1 MPTPRNDPAFSRE
14 DRLEISRQARLELA
28 RRAARRKDILAWG
41 QYLFPDKFP
50 LPFCPPLHGYFVD
63 IRDREF
69 TNTEAPRFHAKTTIK
84 CFLIPLF
91 QALEEPTT
99 FRHYLNVQSTDRKA
113 LAVNTSI
120 RAELE
125 RNEDLLAIYGDQ
137 VGEEKWTDQQFVL
150 KNGVVFTAVGAGQS
164 IRGIHYENRRPD
176 YVLVDDL
183 YDDEDINNPES
194 TTHKNEWLW
203 GTLYPAMA
211 VGRRNSFHV
220 QGTAINSYDIM
231 DAMKKNPAV
240 ASRTFQAIVD
250 DEKKLALWPEG
261 KSYEALSQMRENM
274 GTVIFNREM
283 QNERRQEATSII
295 KSAWIKTYDPLD
307 TTFGKE
313 SRLRLVSVLLCCD
326 PSIGQKEENDATAL
340 VLILKARY
348 IDTKDGHVYFVQDVW
363 NEHLSLDARIR
374 LMLRIADAQ
383 PKERRINQ
391 VRIEAIAGFKDF
403 AAEVRRRTDLPVRE
417 IDHVK
422 DKITNLETKSHF
434 FENGKVFISSRIDPR
449 LRDMLIHQ
457 LTTNHPKHDDLRDG
471 TLLGIDNT
479 PTSPT
484 VTVFD
489 ND

>member
-1 MPTPRNDPAFSRE
+1 MPIQGNDRDFSNE
-14 DRLEISRQARLELA
+14 DRHEIARQARLELA

-41 QYLFPDKFP
+41 QYLFPEKFP
-50 LPFCPPLHGYFVD
+50 LPFCPPLHGHFVE
-63 IRDREF
+63 IRDRPL

-84 CFLIPLF
+84 CFLIPIF
-91 QALEEPTT
+91 QALEEPLT
-99 FRHYLNVQSTDRKA
+99 FRHYLNVQATDRKA

-120 RAELE
+120 RSELE
-125 RNEDLLAIYGDQ
+125 RNEDLLALYGDQ

-194 TTHKNEWLW
+194 TTRKNEWLW

-220 QGTAINSYDIM
+220 QGTAINTYDVM
-231 DAMKKNPAV
+231 EQLKKNPV
-240 ASRTFQAIVD
+240 ASSRTFQAIVD
-250 DEKKLALWPEG
+250 DQKRLALWPQG
-261 KSYEALSQMRENM
+261 KSYQDLDQMRTNM

-283 QNERRQEATSII
+283 QNERRQEDTSII
-295 KSAWIKTYDPLD
+295 KTAWVKSYDPLE
-307 TTFGKE
+307 TTFGKG
-313 SRLRLVSVLLCCD
+313 SRLRLVSVILTCD
-326 PSIGQKEENDATAL
+326 PSIGEKVENDATAL

-348 IDTKDGHVYFVQDVW
+348 IDTKEGHVYFVQDVW
-363 NEHLSLDARIR
+363 NEHLSLDGRIR
-374 LMLRIADAQ
+374 LLLRIAEGQ
-383 PKERRINQ
+383 PKERRLSQ

-403 AAEVRRRTDLPVRE
+403 CAEVRRRTDLPVRE

-434 FENGKVFISSRIDPR
+434 FENGKVFVSSRIDPR

-457 LTTNHPKHDDLRDG
+457 LTTNHPKNDDMRDA
-471 TLLGIDNT
+471 LLIGLDNQSAV
-479 PTSPT
+479 PS
-484 VTVFD
+484 VTVFE